1 MQLSVDFIFGCQAEA
16 LIFQSGLR

>member
-1 MQLSVDFIFGCQAEA
+1 MFGCQAEA